1 MKEKIFKKRHKL
13 SLKDMTDRGSI
24 WIFEMRLIERLRMAF
39 PDKKARSEY
48 IDETIAALQ
57 NEGLIE

>member
-24 WIFEMRLIERLRMAF
+24 WIFEMRLIEALRVSF
-39 PDKKARSEY
+39 PDKNRRKEFAE
-48 IDETIAALQ
+48 ETIAALQ